1 MRRSINPPMTS
12 GPYRFRARTV
22 ALLSS
27 FCLVGLLPLTMVRTA
42 AAAERVTLT
51 YGFFEISTS
60 VEALRAYGESGTVDE
75 ELAPYLHLL
84 SEEQRSQF
92 RQALQARQDISPV
105 ALSQFLYS
113 SIGQNILRYVG
124 GVVQT
129 AGRLDGAKGLR
140 GALVL
145 SAAEPGGLSLLGVLE
160 KFPTSAVRIDSLRG
174 FQILGSLTGLI
185 EETAGAIAAIEN
197 QSDRSAVAPTSPL
210 PDLTQPGPFQVSVQT
225 LDIYDGERDRAL
237 PTDLYLPARPD
248 SSPAPLIVISHGLSG
263 DRTGFIN
270 VAQHL
275 ASYGFAVAA
284 LDHPGSDRAQLE
296 DLLSGA
302 AREIAKPTEFADRPR
317 DVSYL
322 IDELTRLSAANGP
335 LANRLETVRVGVI
348 GHSFGGYTALALAGA
363 QLNFETLQANC
374 ASEDF
379 IFNAANPSMLL
390 QCTALAAPE
399 QFTADL
405 RDPRVQ
411 AVMAMNPVD
420 SSLFGQ
426 AGFSQ
431 IDIPILLV
439 TGSNDPVA
447 PALLEQIR
455 PFTWLNQPNQPEAT
469 DPTPDHYLALI
480 EGGSHLYDLPGLAEN
495 ADFPLTN
502 QLVSDNI
509 PLSYRYLRALSLG
522 FMQTELANN
531 SSYRGALNDPYIGR
545 LSQPPLPLY
554 VVDSLSAAALT
565 APAADGPAA
574 IPDGTDEE
582 TNPQPT
588 APVEQP

>member
-1 MRRSINPPMTS
+1 MRKLTHPLTILGLS
-12 GPYRFRARTV
+12 RFRVRTA
-22 ALLSS
+22 ALLSGL
-27 FCLVGLLPLTMVRTA
+27 CLSGLLPLTMVKSA

-51 YGFFEISTS
+51 YGFLEISTS
-60 VEALRAYGESGTVDE
+60 VEALRAYGENGTVDA
-75 ELAPYLHLL
+75 ELAPYLRLL
-84 SEEQRSQF
+84 SEDQRSQF
-92 RQALQARQDISPV
+92 RQALQVRQNNIGP
-105 ALSQFLYS
+105 AQLSQFLYS
-113 SIGQNILRYVG
+113 SIGQNILRYAG
-124 GVVQT
+124 GVVRT
-129 AGRLDGAKGLR
+129 AGRRDGAKGLR

-145 SAAEPGGLSLLGVLE
+145 AAAEPEGLSLLGVIE
-160 KFPTSAVRIDSLRG
+160 NFPTRTVRIDSLRG
-174 FQILGSLTGLI
+174 FQILGSLTNLV
-185 EETAGAIAAIEN
+185 EETTRAIAAIEN
-197 QSDRSAVAPTSPL
+197 QSDQSAFPPTSPL

-225 LDIYDGERDRAL
+225 LEIYDSERDRTL

-263 DRTGFIN
+263 DRTGFVN

-284 LDHPGSDRAQLE
+284 LDHPGSDRRQLE

-322 IDELTRLSAANGP
+322 IDELTQLSAANGP
-335 LANRLETVRVGVI
+335 LANRLETSRVGVI

-363 QLNFETLQANC
+363 QLNFETLQTNC
-374 ASEDF
+374 DSEDF

-399 QFTADL
+399 QFAADL

-426 AGFSQ
+426 AGFSK

-439 TGSNDPVA
+439 AGSADPVA

-455 PFTWLNQPNQPEAT
+455 PFTWLNQSEAT
-469 DPTPDHYLALI
+469 APTPDQYLALI
-480 EGGSHLYDLPGLAEN
+480 EGGSHLYDVPSLAEN
-495 ADFPLTN
+495 ADSPLTN
-502 QLVSDNI
+502 QLVSSNI
-509 PLSYRYLRALSLG
+509 PLSYSYLRALSLG
-522 FMQTELANN
+522 FMQTEIAQNL
-531 SSYRGALNDPYIGR
+531 SYRGALSEPYISR
-545 LSQPPLPLY
+545 LSQPDLPLY
-554 VVDSLSAAALT
+554 VVNSLSEAALT
-565 APAADGPAA
+565 APPADSPEDTG
-574 IPDGTDEE
+574 EE
-582 TNPQPT
+582 TAPQPS
-588 APVEQP
+588 APIEQP

>member
-1 MRRSINPPMTS
+1 MRKLTPPLATPGLSRLRIRTAAFLS
-12 GPYRFRARTV
+12 G
-22 ALLSS
+22 LCLS
-27 FCLVGLLPLTMVRTA
+27 GLLPLAMVKPA

-51 YGFFEISTS
+51 YGFLEISTS
-60 VEALRAYGESGTVDE
+60 VEALRAYGENGTVDA
-75 ELAPYLHLL
+75 ELAPYLRLL

-92 RQALQARQDISPV
+92 RQALQVRQNDISP
-105 ALSQFLYS
+105 AQLSQFLYS

-129 AGRLDGAKGLR
+129 AGRRDGAKGLR

-145 SAAEPGGLSLLGVLE
+145 AAAEPGGLSLLGVIE
-160 KFPTSAVRIDSLRG
+160 NFPTSTVRIDSLRG
-174 FQILGSLTGLI
+174 FQIFGSLTDLV
-185 EETAGAIAAIEN
+185 EETNRAIAAIEN
-197 QSDRSAVAPTSPL
+197 QSDRSAFAPTSAL
-210 PDLTQPGPFQVSVQT
+210 PDLSQPGPFQVSVQT
-225 LDIYDGERDRAL
+225 LQIYDSERDRTL

-248 SSPAPLIVISHGLSG
+248 STPAPLIVISHGLSG
-263 DRTGFIN
+263 DRTGFAN

-284 LDHPGSDRAQLE
+284 LDHPGSDRRQLE

-302 AREIAKPTEFADRPR
+302 AREIAQPTEFADRPR

-322 IDELTRLSAANGP
+322 IDELTRLSAASGP
-335 LANRLETVRVGVI
+335 LANRLETDRVGVI

-363 QLNFETLQANC
+363 QLNFETLHTNC
-374 ASEDF
+374 DSEDF

-426 AGFSQ
+426 TGFSQ

-439 TGSNDPVA
+439 AGSDDPVA

-455 PFTWLNQPNQPEAT
+455 PFTWLNQPEAT
-469 DPTPDHYLALI
+469 APTPNRYLALI
-480 EGGSHLYDLPGLAEN
+480 EGGSHLYDVPGLAEN
-495 ADFPLTN
+495 NDFPLSN
-502 QLVSDNI
+502 QLVSDNSS
-509 PLSYRYLRALSLG
+509 LSYSYLRALSLG
-522 FMQTELANN
+522 FMQIEIAQN
-531 SSYRGALNDPYIGR
+531 SSYQGALDDPYIGR
-545 LSQPPLPLY
+545 LSEPTLPLY
-554 VVDSLSAAALT
+554 VVDSLSEEDLM
-565 APAADGPAA
+565 APAADS
-574 IPDGTDEE
+574 PDSNSPDATDEE
-582 TNPQPT
+582 TEPQPP
-588 APVEQP
+588 AP